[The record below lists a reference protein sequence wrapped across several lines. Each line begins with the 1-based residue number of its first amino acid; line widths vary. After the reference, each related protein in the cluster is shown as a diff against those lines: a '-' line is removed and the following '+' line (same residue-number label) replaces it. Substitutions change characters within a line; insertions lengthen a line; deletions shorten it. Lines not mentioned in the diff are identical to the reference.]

1 MHLYFQIIPTVQK
14 GRITVNINDD
24 FKKWMAVDYVRLSKE
39 DGDKEESDS
48 INNQKALIQNY
59 VKEHPDLYLLEHY
72 SDDGYTGVNFHRPSF
87 KKMME
92 DISNGRIN
100 CIIVKDLSRFGRN
113 YIEVGRY
120 IERIFPALGIRFIA
134 INDGYDSLHNN
145 SSADQLL
152 LPFKNLINDA
162 YSRDI
167 SIKVRSHL
175 DIKRK
180 KGEFVSPAVPYGYK
194 RAETDK
200 HLLIVDD
207 PAARIVKLIFSK
219 KLDGFSNQQIAE
231 FLNKMNVS
239 TPLVYKQE
247 QGLWTKNAFQIYCN
261 PKWYGTTVRR
271 ILENEVYTG
280 TLLQGKTHRP
290 NYKIRIPVDRS
301 KDEWFR
307 TENSHEAIVSR
318 NDFNL
323 VQNIL
328 DSDTYHHAGRN
339 TVYPLSGLIYCGNCQ
354 QTCRRRQSSGKK
366 GTYHYYG
373 CYLKNH
379 RACCKGYTISEAT
392 LIQSL
397 KDVLHQYVDDLSNLQ
412 QVFDFL
418 ENLPARQNGS
428 EELSQELMHMEEKL
442 KKYRRLIVSLYEDYH
457 DGLLDKDEYLDLK
470 AAYGEQIEELTNAME
485 TITERRNELI
495 SSFVEASTQVEQ
507 FRDYLESPS
516 LDRRMLV
523 SMVRK
528 VYIYPKNRIHVVF
541 RFSDEFERFLSILPN
556 NSPLAD
562 YSKNLVGK
570 EVVG

>member
-1 MHLYFQIIPTVQK
+1 M
-14 GRITVNINDD
+14 NINDN
-24 FKKWMAVDYVRLSKE
+24 FKKWMAADYVRLSKE

-59 VKEHPDLYLLEHY
+59 VQERPDLYLCGHY
-72 SDDGYTGVNFHRPSF
+72 GDDGYTGVNFHRPGF
-87 KKMME
+87 EKMME
-92 DISNGRIN
+92 DISKGQIN
-100 CIIVKDLSRFGRN
+100 CVIVKDLSRFGRN

-134 INDGYDSLHNN
+134 INDAYDSLYNN

-180 KGEFVSPAVPYGYK
+180 RGEFVSPAVPYGYK
-194 RAETDK
+194 RAESDK
-200 HLLIVDD
+200 HQLIVDE
-207 PAARIVKLIFSK
+207 PAARIVKQIFSK
-219 KLDGFSNQQIAE
+219 KLTGLSNQQIAE
-231 FLNKMNVS
+231 SLNERKVS

-247 QGLWTKNAFQIYCN
+247 HGLWAKNAFQIYGN

-280 TLLQGKTHRP
+280 TLLQGKTNRP
-290 NYKIRIPVDRS
+290 NYKIRISVERP
-301 KDEWFR
+301 KEAWFR
-307 TENSHEAIVSR
+307 TENSHEAIISR

-328 DSDTYHHAGRN
+328 DTDTYHPAGQK
-339 TVYPLSGLIYCGNCQ
+339 TVYPFSGLISCGNCH

-379 RACCKGYTISEAT
+379 RACCKGYAISET
-392 LIQSL
+392 SLIQAVMT
-397 KDVLHQYVDDLSNLQ
+397 VLHLYVDDLSNLQ

-418 ENLPARQNGS
+418 EKLPARHNGS
-428 EELSQELMHMEEKL
+428 QELSQELIHMEKNL
-442 KKYRRLIVSLYEDYH
+442 KNYQRLVMSLHEDYH
-457 DGLLDKDEYLDLK
+457 DGLLDQIEYLDLK
-470 AAYGEQIEELTNAME
+470 AAYREQIAGLTDAME
-485 TITERRNELI
+485 AATKRRNVLI
-495 SSFVEASTQVEQ
+495 SSFAEASTQVEQ

-523 SMVRK
+523 SMVEK
-528 VYIYPKNRIHVVF
+528 IYIYPKNRVHVIF
-541 RFSDEFERFLSILPN
+541 RFSDEFERFLGLLPKD
-556 NSPLAD
+556 SSLAD
-562 YSKNLVGK
+562 YSKNLVRT
-570 EVVG
+570 EVLVHATQKASG